1 MQVIFGG
8 RNGVGYF
15 NDVWAFRLSTGVWEE
30 WTPSDGNAVS
40 PMGRDH
46 FGAVYD
52 TGHMYIFGELLK
64 LSTCCLVIHAAH
76 VRRKTST
83 FSGPD
88 HFMNMFVCT
97 CSFNLLLCL
106 SVKAQ
111 CSWQAMLQ
119 IIWAMAS

>member
-30 WTPSDGNAVS
+30 WTPTDGTAAS

-52 TGHMYIFGELLK
+52 AGHMYIFGKLLK
-64 LSTCCLVIHAAH
+64 CYAVPS
-76 VRRKTST
+76 
-83 FSGPD
+83 
-88 HFMNMFVCT
+88 FMLRM
-97 CSFNLLLCL
+97 
-106 SVKAQ
+106 
-111 CSWQAMLQ
+111 
-119 IIWAMAS
+119 